1 MFEYR
6 YEFSQPTVPQGT
18 VTFVI
23 TNRGAE
29 PHNFN
34 LQGVKAGAVINPG
47 QSETWTVGL
56 AARSYEFV
64 CDVPF
69 HIGFGMAGTYTVTP
83 S

>member
-6 YEFSQPTVPQGT
+6 FDLAPATAPSGT

-34 LQGVKAGAVINPG
+34 ITGVKAGAIIGPG

-56 AARSYEFV
+56 PPRTYEYI

-69 HIGFGMAGTYTVTP
+69 HTQFGMTGALTITP
-83 S
+83 